1 MNGKE
6 KANFRSLLSIWF
18 VRIIRG
24 GDSNPTNFAK
34 ATIDWYKNEGWL

>member
-6 KANFRSLLSIWF
+6 KADFRGLLSIWF

-24 GDSNPTNFAK
+24 GDSNLTNFAK
-34 ATIDWYKNEGWL
+34 ALLTPF

>member
-1 MNGKE
+1 MSKMNGKE
-6 KANFRSLLSIWF
+6 KADFRSLLSIWF

-34 ATIDWYKNEGWL
+34 ALLTPF